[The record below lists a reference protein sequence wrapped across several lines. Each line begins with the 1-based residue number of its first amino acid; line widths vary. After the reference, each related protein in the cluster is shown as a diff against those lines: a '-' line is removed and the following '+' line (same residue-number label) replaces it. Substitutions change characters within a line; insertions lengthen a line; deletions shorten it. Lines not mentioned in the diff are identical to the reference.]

1 LSKKILSIP
10 KFTLYYLIY
19 ALVLAGVVFALPRIF
34 PDVNLF
40 VKQFWLIFCFVG
52 GLTYIAYI
60 TAYFGIKMDP
70 QAGVM
75 AIMGSIVLKMI
86 FSLAFVLI
94 YSLNSKEKGMI
105 FALNFFSLYLL
116 FSFFE
121 IYSLLRNLR
130 HQNK

>member
-1 LSKKILSIP
+1 LSLA

-19 ALVLAGVVFALPRIF
+19 ALILAGVAYALPLLF
-34 PDVNLF
+34 PGTTLL
-40 VKQFWLIFCFVG
+40 VKKFWLVFCFLG

-60 TAYFGIKMDP
+60 TASLGIKMDP
-70 QAGVM
+70 HAGVM

-94 YSLNSKEKGMI
+94 YSLNSAEKGI
-105 FALNFFSLYLL
+105 VFALNFFSLYLL

>member
-1 LSKKILSIP
+1 MNLV

-19 ALVLAGVVFALPRIF
+19 TLVLAGIAYALPFLF
-34 PDVNLF
+34 PQVNLL
-40 VKQFWLIFCFVG
+40 VKKFWLLFCFLG
-52 GLTYIAYI
+52 GLTYIAYL

-94 YSLNSKEKGMI
+94 YSLNSTEKGI
-105 FALNFFSLYLL
+105 VFALNFFSLYLL

-121 IYSLLRNLR
+121 IYSLLCNLR

>member
-1 LSKKILSIP
+1 
-10 KFTLYYLIY
+10 
-19 ALVLAGVVFALPRIF
+19 VLAGIAYALPLLF
-34 PDVNLF
+34 PQVNLL
-40 VKQFWLIFCFVG
+40 VRKFWLVFCFLG

-60 TAYFGIKMDP
+60 TAYFGIKTDP
-70 QAGVM
+70 ETGVM

-94 YSLNSKEKGMI
+94 YSLNSQEKGVV

>member
-1 LSKKILSIP
+1 LSLV
-10 KFTLYYLIY
+10 KFTLSYLIY
-19 ALVLAGVVFALPRIF
+19 AFILAGAAYALQFLF
-34 PDVNLF
+34 PGKTLLVE
-40 VKQFWLIFCFVG
+40 KFWLVFCFLG

-60 TAYFGIKMDP
+60 TAFFGIKMDP

-94 YSLNSKEKGMI
+94 YSLNSKEKGI
-105 FALNFFSLYLL
+105 VFALDFFSLYLL